1 MFCIK
6 IKTNQRNRLKTD
18 RRYVTGNN
26 VKSPDWSGLVSIDV
40 FALICLEKVNSFQC
54 ILVLG
59 GRFHGVIFNYDSIR
73 WTSDIFNGGNQ
84 FTGLGGVP
92 AQVGFNAGDDI
103 HAFTLHPSQT
113 EEVINMTILSNVNVP
128 GRFVFRVDL
137 PEIIDP
143 ACKEDTGTISLY
155 PAIETMLGGNKIF
168 IQGPCYDVTASNV
181 VCKFKDT
188 LSAGTVESPLR
199 ASCVSPTL
207 FTAGDV
213 AVHVSLDGGNT
224 FPYTGNLQV
233 EIPSSP
239 MVFKVEEDKWLTSN
253 ELELMW
259 DTQVLEGIETVNVVV
274 YSYWEPLGHNGF
286 QWETVQTLARGV
298 AYSQGGLNFV
308 KPEMNQVAE
317 DGSDLMGVIG
327 VVEDIDEGNNRIP
340 RSIWSEVDSLQW
352 LFPQN
357 SSSWCTEWTNT
368 NGVPEDHGFSDNR
381 TSCPCLLRQAKRD
394 LGRYM
399 PRQDCRD
406 DAWSRFPDN
415 CEDRPGAFH
424 CVIARPNGQKL
435 ADQECCYDRNGTL
448 IEDRFAPSGFG
459 VARHQSPITSLIPD
473 GEGIEQGV
481 PYFSHFYRDV
491 IPEMHCCLF
500 SSSEDVAGVLNVHC
514 DRFMACRPSK
524 SCRFY
529 EVPKTA
535 SVFGASHISTFDG
548 LGYTFPARGEYI
560 LLQTTEKDFLMQGRF
575 ERIDTG
581 GGATSSVLTAIAI
594 KQRNSDVIHV
604 QTSPRFYLDLFV
616 GRENQQFTLVDSF
629 QSHTWSFKGV
639 DVFYSDSVYQDGVQ
653 LYFDKGVA
661 ITVKTTGKSIRLITI
676 APPEFRNRTEGL
688 LGSWN
693 ENPEDDLRL
702 DDGTILSH
710 DSLGE
715 DIVTSFGSQWQI
727 QEDAESLFYYL
738 PGYSRD
744 VYLNS
749 QQPPITFNPEPETD
763 PLTICDDS
771 TLCAVDLAVST
782 NNRQFARGTLDAQN
796 ELQATRNDLKE
807 VDKSFLMCSE
817 LSAPPHG
824 VIVESTGRYFKDSDT
839 FSCDDCYE
847 LTGNS
852 TLSCQYDLQWS
863 DDLPVCSRE
872 GSATCLVPGKP
883 DNGTFRLATCN
894 RTVNFSCNE
903 GFALIGREQI
913 TCHNGS
919 WDYDAPTCVVNV
931 ETTPMIKAATTT
943 AKESTTSII
952 TTTTKT
958 KSTPNMTHVTS
969 TAAPII
975 EGDGSDMPNEV
986 LGQTPNVR
994 IDSII
999 SKEYRTYP
1007 EFIVW
1012 WVLISFVSI
1021 IVVALIVVTVFIAL
1035 GFRTKSKKPE
1045 IASPGQQYE
1054 LVENT

>member
-1 MFCIK
+1 
-6 IKTNQRNRLKTD
+6 
-18 RRYVTGNN
+18 
-26 VKSPDWSGLVSIDV
+26 
-40 FALICLEKVNSFQC
+40 
-54 ILVLG
+54 
-59 GRFHGVIFNYDSIR
+59 
-73 WTSDIFNGGNQ
+73 
-84 FTGLGGVP
+84 
-92 AQVGFNAGDDI
+92 
-103 HAFTLHPSQT
+103 
-113 EEVINMTILSNVNVP
+113 
-128 GRFVFRVDL
+128 
-137 PEIIDP
+137 
-143 ACKEDTGTISLY
+143 
-155 PAIETMLGGNKIF
+155 
-168 IQGPCYDVTASNV
+168 
-181 VCKFKDT
+181 
-188 LSAGTVESPLR
+188 
-199 ASCVSPTL
+199 
-207 FTAGDV
+207 
-213 AVHVSLDGGNT
+213 
-224 FPYTGNLQV
+224 
-233 EIPSSP
+233 

-259 DTQVLEGIETVNVVV
+259 DTQVLVGIETVHVVV
-274 YSYWEPLGHNGF
+274 YSYWEPPGHNGF
-286 QWETVQTLARGV
+286 HWDTVQTLARGV

-308 KPEMNQVAE
+308 KPEMSHVAE

-327 VVEDIDEGNNRIP
+327 VVEDIDEGKNRIP

-368 NGVPEDHGFSDNR
+368 NGVPGDHGFFENR

-406 DAWSRFPDN
+406 DAWNRFPDN

-448 IEDRFAPSGFG
+448 IEDRFAHSGFG
-459 VARHQSPITSLIPD
+459 VARLQSPVTSSIPD

-481 PYFSHFYRDV
+481 QYFSHFYRDV
-491 IPEMHCCLF
+491 IPEMHCCRF
-500 SSSEDVAGVLNVHC
+500 SSSEDVTGDSNAYC

-548 LGYTFPARGEYI
+548 LEYTFPARGEYI
-560 LLQTTEKDFLMQGRF
+560 LLKTIERDLLIQGRF

-604 QTSPRFYLDLFV
+604 QTSPRFHLDLFV

-639 DVFYSDSVYQDGVQ
+639 ELFYSDSVYQDGVQ
-653 LYFDKGVA
+653 LYFDKGVT
-661 ITVKTTGKSIRLITI
+661 ITVKATGKSIRLIAI
-676 APPEFRNRTEGL
+676 SPPEFRNRTEGL

-693 ENPEDDLRL
+693 ENPEDDLRIN
-702 DDGTILSH
+702 DDTILSH
-710 DSLGE
+710 DSFGE
-715 DIVTSFGSQWQI
+715 DIVRSFGSQWRI
-727 QEDAESLFYYL
+727 PEDAESLFYYL
-738 PGYSRD
+738 PGYSRE

-782 NNRQFARGTLDAQN
+782 NNKQFARGTLDAQN
-796 ELQATRNDLKE
+796 ELKATRNDLKE
-807 VDKSFLMCSE
+807 VDKS
-817 LSAPPHG
+817 
-824 VIVESTGRYFKDSDT
+824 
-839 FSCDDCYE
+839 
-847 LTGNS
+847 N
-852 TLSCQYDLQWS
+852 
-863 DDLPVCSRE
+863 
-872 GSATCLVPGKP
+872 ATCHVPGKP
-883 DNGTFRLATCN
+883 DNGTFQLAACN

-913 TCHNGS
+913 TCHIGS

-931 ETTPMIKAATTT
+931 ETTPVIKSATTT
-943 AKESTTSII
+943 VKESTTSINEA

-958 KSTPNMTHVTS
+958 MTTPIMTHVTS

-999 SKEYRTYP
+999 SEEYRTDP

-1021 IVVALIVVTVFIAL
+1021 TVVALIIVIVFIAF
-1035 GFRTKSKKPE
+1035 GFRKKSKKPE